1 MDSKKTEPRAFLAWG
16 DKSIVLTGD
25 LALRAERYLENFE
38 GPWRAL
44 AIQRVVD
51 ARLKDEAIPNG

>member
-1 MDSKKTEPRAFLAWG
+1 MGEGKSEPRAFLAWG
-16 DKSIVLTGD
+16 DKSIVLTGA

-44 AIQRVVD
+44 AVQRVVD
-51 ARLKDEAIPNG
+51 ARLHDEAIPHG